1 MIEGER
7 LLFVGK
13 TLIFVNRKAIY
24 WGQNASY
31 FYTSQ
36 QLLPATTL
44 YKKTAS
50 YKAASK
56 KQNLSYTYLPEAW
69 RDAPKFEQ

>member
-1 MIEGER
+1 
-7 LLFVGK
+7 VGK
-13 TLIFVNRKAIY
+13 TLTFVDRTAIY
-24 WGQNASY
+24 CGQNANY

-36 QLLPATTL
+36 QPLPATTL
-44 YKKTAS
+44 HKKTAS